1 VGLPFPTSIF
11 KESKMI
17 DKIKEVLKS
26 FQNTQANLDSDS
38 TIEVIA
44 QKINESINQDLEIER
59 MKLSEQI
66 VEHYEEGYIFES
78 PDGGKTVWRRD
89 FGDYDPKNKIEID
102 WETKK
107 PTGRN
112 FTQYR
117 EQYIREMEACGTQ
130 DIKMYP
136 WHNKEGDER

>member
-1 VGLPFPTSIF
+1 
-11 KESKMI
+11 MI
-17 DKIKEVLKS
+17 DKIKEVLAS

-44 QKINESINQDLEIER
+44 EKINETINQELEIER

-66 VEHYEEGYIFES
+66 VEHFEEGYIFES
-78 PDGGKTVWRRD
+78 PDGGKTVYRRD
-89 FGDYDPKNKIEID
+89 FGDYDPKNKLEID
-102 WETKK
+102 WETKE

-130 DIKMYP
+130 DLKSIFKVYP
-136 WHNKEGDER
+136 KQKKNKGNE

>member
-1 VGLPFPTSIF
+1 
-11 KESKMI
+11 MI

-44 QKINESINQDLEIER
+44 QKINESINQDLELER

-78 PDGGKTVWRRD
+78 PDGGETVWRRD

-102 WETKK
+102 WKTKK

>member
-1 VGLPFPTSIF
+1 
-11 KESKMI
+11 MI
-17 DKIKEVLKS
+17 DKIKEVLVS

-44 QKINESINQDLEIER
+44 EKINETINQELEIER

-66 VEHYEEGYIFES
+66 VEHFEEGYIFES
-78 PDGGKTVWRRD
+78 PDGGKTVYRRD
-89 FGDYDPKNKIEID
+89 FGDYDPKNKLEMD
-102 WETKK
+102 WETKE

-130 DIKMYP
+130 DLKSIFKVYP
-136 WHNKEGDER
+136 KQKKNKGNE

>member
-1 VGLPFPTSIF
+1 
-11 KESKMI
+11 MI
-17 DKIKEVLKS
+17 DKIKEVLTS
-26 FQNTQANLDSDS
+26 FKNTQVNLDSDS
-38 TIEVIA
+38 AIETMA
-44 QKINESINQDLEIER
+44 EKINETINQELEIER

-66 VEHYEEGYIFES
+66 VEHYGDGYIFES
-78 PDGGKTVWRRD
+78 PDGGKTVYRRE
-89 FGDYDPKNKIEID
+89 FGDYDPKNKLEID
-102 WETKK
+102 WETKE

-136 WHNKEGDER
+136 PPIKESDEG

>member
-1 VGLPFPTSIF
+1 
-11 KESKMI
+11 MI

-26 FQNTQANLDSDS
+26 FKGLQTNLDSNSSID
-38 TIEVIA
+38 IIA
-44 QKINESINQDLEIER
+44 EKINEAINQELEIER

-66 VEHYEEGYIFES
+66 VEHFEEGYIFES
-78 PDGGKTVWRRD
+78 PDSGKTVYRRD
-89 FGDYDPKNKIEID
+89 IGDYDPKNKLEID
-102 WETKK
+102 WETKE

-136 WHNKEGDER
+136 PPIKESDEG

>member
-1 VGLPFPTSIF
+1 
-11 KESKMI
+11 MI

-44 QKINESINQDLEIER
+44 QKINESINQDLELER

-78 PDGGKTVWRRD
+78 PDGGETVWRRD

-107 PTGRN
+107 PTGRK
-112 FTQYR
+112 F
-117 EQYIREMEACGTQ
+117 Q
-130 DIKMYP
+130 D
-136 WHNKEGDER
+136 

>member
-1 VGLPFPTSIF
+1 
-11 KESKMI
+11 MI

-44 QKINESINQDLEIER
+44 QKINESINQDLELER

-78 PDGGKTVWRRD
+78 PDGGETVWRRD

>member
-1 VGLPFPTSIF
+1 
-11 KESKMI
+11 MI

-78 PDGGKTVWRRD
+78 PDGGKSVWRRD
-89 FGDYDPKNKIEID
+89 FGDYDPKNKSEIE

-112 FTQYR
+112 FAQYR
-117 EQYIREMEACGTQ
+117 EQYIREMEACGNQ

>member
-1 VGLPFPTSIF
+1 
-11 KESKMI
+11 MI

-38 TIEVIA
+38 TIETIA

-66 VEHYEEGYIFES
+66 VEHYGDGYIFES
-78 PDGGKTVWRRD
+78 PDGGKTVFRRD
-89 FGDYDPKNKIEID
+89 FGDYNPKNKIEID
-102 WETKK
+102 WDTGE
-107 PTGRN
+107 PTGRD

-117 EQYIREMEACGTQ
+117 EQYIREVESCSTQ

-136 WHNKEGDER
+136 WHKEESDEG